1 MVQYF
6 AASLLN
12 PSTST
17 LLRAIR
23 KEHLLS
29 WPGLTTKLISK
40 HLPKRV
46 ATAKGYLDAEFKNL
60 RSTKN
65 ILPFDKGGPDDDIQP
80 SQEPLNPKTDNL
92 LCAVFDSR
100 ELASKSYSDQTG
112 KFPVRSA
119 SGNQYIFVLYHFDTN
134 SIHALPIKSRHTDQ
148 ISAAWQKIF
157 DTLQHHGEQP
167 SLHILDNECSY
178 DIKQAFKKSNVKFQL
193 VPPHLHRRN
202 AAERAIRTLKNHFIA
217 GLCTCDTRFP
227 ASYWDKL
234 LPQAV
239 ITLNLLRSA
248 RRNPSLS
255 AHAAIFGQ
263 FNFNATP
270 LAPPGTKVVVHHKNR
285 KTYGVHGLD
294 GWYIGPSMHHYRCY
308 ECFIP
313 STGGKM
319 NADTVEFFPQHIPF
333 PNVTSEQ
340 YLHQAA
346 SDILHILQSPSK
358 NIPSLQ
364 YGSPISNAYI
374 QVAQILK
381 SATNKPT
388 PYVPTIF
395 PRQYLNCQIIF
406 LRTETLIN

>member
-1 MVQYF
+1 M
-6 AASLLN
+6 
-12 PSTST
+12 
-17 LLRAIR
+17 
-23 KEHLLS
+23 
-29 WPGLTTKLISK
+29 
-40 HLPKRV
+40 
-46 ATAKGYLDAEFKNL
+46 
-60 RSTKN
+60 
-65 ILPFDKGGPDDDIQP
+65 
-80 SQEPLNPKTDNL
+80 
-92 LCAVFDSR
+92 
-100 ELASKSYSDQTG
+100 
-112 KFPVRSA
+112 A

-134 SIHALPIKSRHTDQ
+134 SIYALPIKYRHADQ

-157 DTLQHHGEQP
+157 DTLQHHGGQP

-178 DIKQAFKKSNVKFQL
+178 DITQAFKKSNVKFQL

-217 GLCTCDTRFP
+217 GMCTCDTRFL

-234 LPQAV
+234 LPQAL

-248 RRNPSLS
+248 RRNLSLS

-294 GWYIGPSMHHYRCY
+294 GWYIGPSMHHCRCY

-333 PNVTSEQ
+333 SNVTSEQ
-340 YLHQAA
+340 YLHHAA
-346 SDILHILQSPSK
+346 SDILHIL
-358 NIPSLQ
+358 
-364 YGSPISNAYI
+364 
-374 QVAQILK
+374 
-381 SATNKPT
+381 
-388 PYVPTIF
+388 
-395 PRQYLNCQIIF
+395 
-406 LRTETLIN
+406 